1 MVEPTRHEKVKISK
15 KIFESFFEECGSY
28 FARDMNTSA
37 SEVWTRVINNE
48 TGIAPHKLINSR
60 CEGT

>member
-1 MVEPTRHEKVKISK
+1 MLIHRKNLK
-15 KIFESFFEECGSY
+15 KLGL
-28 FARDMNTSA
+28 
-37 SEVWTRVINNE
+37 INNE